1 MVQVVAQMVQR
12 RFMHHACFLLR
23 WWARTLGM
31 SYRGNTGTRGT
42 LGTISELGTNAEPL
56 SAEQQRTRYV
66 GTRGRPCLCQA
77 CLLWGL
83 ELRCSL
89 RVAARQSARFVSDQ
103 SDHSAPSVHG
113 ATSSRIGVG
122 NLIVLSWGLCTPL
135 HDITLPR

>member
-56 SAEQQRTRYV
+56 SAEQQRTHLCWYAGAAV
-66 GTRGRPCLCQA
+66 PVSGVPSLGPGASVFFEGCGASVSAFCQRPK
-77 CLLWGL
+77 
-83 ELRCSL
+83 
-89 RVAARQSARFVSDQ
+89 
-103 SDHSAPSVHG
+103 
-113 ATSSRIGVG
+113 
-122 NLIVLSWGLCTPL
+122 
-135 HDITLPR
+135 